1 MYSSFHSED
10 DSSSYLTLSH
20 SKTHHKAKRNAT
32 ATYFPVLVSLNILHL
47 LLTYMR
53 GSFTTYRTIV
63 TVVQWTFT
71 YISYQGI
78 VSDAQQ
84 NSPIY
89 TSSSNQ
95 KLAGGPWLDL
105 LFVVVL
111 SQYGALFIHEGL
123 MDSMLIALPSGYIFY
138 THVVKKATAA
148 NGNDDNMTKQD
159 EETSKLLEERRK
171 KRAERRR
178 QKRG

>member
-1 MYSSFHSED
+1 MANAAA
-10 DSSSYLTLSH
+10 
-20 SKTHHKAKRNAT
+20 KKAALAKINAT

-53 GSFTTYRTIV
+53 GSFTTYRTLV
-63 TVVQWTFT
+63 TIVQWIFT

-78 VSDAQQ
+78 VSDAKQ
-84 NSPIY
+84 NSAIY
-89 TSSSNQ
+89 SSPTTMNGA
-95 KLAGGPWLDL
+95 KIAGGPWLDL

-111 SQYGALFIHEGL
+111 SQYGALYIHEGF
-123 MDSMLIALPSGYIFY
+123 MDAMLLVLPGGYTFY
-138 THVVKKATAA
+138 TQVVKKANAIKNEEMDG
-148 NGNDDNMTKQD
+148 NGNGGKQD
-159 EETSKLLEERRK
+159 DETKKMIEERRK

>member
-1 MYSSFHSED
+1 
-10 DSSSYLTLSH
+10 
-20 SKTHHKAKRNAT
+20 
-32 ATYFPVLVSLNILHL
+32 
-47 LLTYMR
+47 MR

-63 TVVQWTFT
+63 TIVQWSFT
-71 YISYQGI
+71 CISYQGI

-111 SQYGALFIHEGL
+111 SQYGALFIHEGF
-123 MDSMLIALPSGYIFY
+123 MDSMLVILPSGYTFY

-148 NGNDDNMTKQD
+148 DGDEHNMTKQD
-159 EETSKLLEERRK
+159 QDSKKLLEERRR
-171 KRAERRR
+171 KRSERRR

>member
-1 MYSSFHSED
+1 MANAAAKKAA
-10 DSSSYLTLSH
+10 L
-20 SKTHHKAKRNAT
+20 AKRNAT

-53 GSFTTYRTIV
+53 GSFTTYRTLV
-63 TVVQWTFT
+63 TIVQWIFT

-78 VSDAQQ
+78 VSDAKQ
-84 NSPIY
+84 NSAIY
-89 TSSSNQ
+89 SSPTTPSGA
-95 KLAGGPWLDL
+95 KIAGGPWLDL

-111 SQYGALFIHEGL
+111 SQYGALFVHEGF
-123 MDSMLIALPSGYIFY
+123 MDAMLLVLPGGYTFY
-138 THVVKKATAA
+138 TQVVKKANAITNEEADGA
-148 NGNDDNMTKQD
+148 GAGKQD
-159 EETSKLLEERRK
+159 EETTKMIEDRRK